1 VRAPGLPTLDR
12 KVLRELWEMRGQA
25 LAIAMVIAGGVATLV
40 MSLST
45 LDSLQTT
52 RSTFYRDYRFAEV
65 FAQVKRAPDRVAGHI
80 RAIPGVQRVQTR
92 VVADV
97 NLDIEGFAD
106 PATGRLVSLGREE
119 ARLNDLYLREG
130 RAVDPLREDEV
141 VVSESF
147 AEVHG
152 FVPGDRLAAI
162 INGRRKELTIVGIA
176 LSPEYIYAVRPGAVF
191 PDFEAFGILWMAEEP
206 LTNAYDMDGAFNDVS
221 LTVTPG
227 ADVDEV
233 IARLDDILD
242 RYGGLGAYAR
252 GDQVSHRF
260 LNEEFR
266 QLEQM
271 ATIFPTIFLAV
282 AAFLLNVVVGR
293 LIRTQ
298 REEIATLKAFGYR
311 NRDVAIHFSKL
322 VTLIV
327 LLGTVAGVAAGAWL
341 GQGLAAMYMEFYR
354 FPFLRYRISP
364 RVVALGALV
373 SLGASLAGT
382 LYSVLQAA
390 RARPAQAMRPEP
402 PARYRETMVERLGL
416 KRLFSQPARMIL
428 RNLQRRPVKSL
439 LSTVGIAMAC
449 AILMVGSFFS
459 DALDYMIDVQ
469 YGLAQREDLAVVFI
483 EPTSY
488 RSRFDLASI
497 PGVRHVEVFRSVPVR
512 LRHAHRT
519 YRTGIEG
526 LRPAGDLRRLLD
538 TELETFDV
546 PDEGMILTDYLGQL
560 LEVQP
565 GDSLTVEVLEGN
577 RAERRVTVAGLVK
590 EYVGVGAYMRLE
602 SLNRLMEEGNS
613 ISGAWLAVDGA
624 RRHEVIAAL
633 EETPRVAG
641 TVERTAAIDN
651 FYETVGQQLLTFAFF
666 NTLLAGSIAFGV
678 VYNSARI
685 ALSERSRELA
695 SLRVLGFRR
704 GEVSYILLGELG
716 ILTLVAIPL
725 GFVIG
730 RALCA
735 YTIQGLQTDLFR
747 VPLVVD
753 PSTYSFAA
761 TVVASSAVISAL
773 IVRRRIDHLDLVG
786 VLKTRE

>member
-1 VRAPGLPTLDR
+1 MRVLDR
-12 KVLRELWEMRGQA
+12 KVLRELREMKGQA
-25 LAIAMVIAGGVATLV
+25 LAIGMVIAGGVATLV

-45 LDSLQTT
+45 LESLRTT
-52 RSTFYRDYRFAEV
+52 RSVFYRDYRFAEV
-65 FAQVKRAPDRVAGHI
+65 FARVKRAPEGVAERI
-80 RAIPGVQRVQTR
+80 REIPGVQRVQTR

-97 NLDIEGFAD
+97 TLDIEGFDD
-106 PATGRLVSLGREE
+106 PATGRLVSLERGETP
-119 ARLNDLYLREG
+119 LNDLYLRRG
-130 RAVDPLREDEV
+130 RMVDPLRDDEV

-147 AEVHG
+147 AEAHG
-152 FVPGDRLAAI
+152 FVPGDGLGAVV
-162 INGRRKELTIVGIA
+162 NGRRKELTIVGIA

-191 PDFEAFGILWMAEEP
+191 PDFEAYGLLWTAEEP
-206 LTNAYDMDGAFNDVS
+206 LANAYDMDGAFNDVA
-221 LTVTPG
+221 LTVTSG
-227 ADVDEV
+227 ADVDEI
-233 IARLDDILD
+233 IARLDDVLD
-242 RYGGLGAYAR
+242 RYGSLGAYDR

-311 NRDVAIHFSKL
+311 NRDVAIHFTKL

-327 LLGTVAGVAAGAWL
+327 LLGTAAGVAAGAWL
-341 GQGLAAMYMEFYR
+341 GRGLAGMYTEFYK
-354 FPFLRYRISP
+354 FPFLRYRVP
-364 RVVALGALV
+364 PWVVVVGGLV

-382 LYSVLQAA
+382 LYSVWQAA
-390 RARPAQAMRPEP
+390 SEPPAEAMRPEP
-402 PARYRETMVERLGL
+402 PARYRETLVEHVGL
-416 KRLFSQPARMIL
+416 KRWFSQPTRMIL

-439 LSTVGIAMAC
+439 LSAVGIALAC
-449 AILMVGSFFS
+449 SILMVGSFFS
-459 DALDYMIDVQ
+459 DAIDYMIDVQ
-469 YGLAQREDLAVVFI
+469 YGLAQREDLAVTFV

-488 RSRFDLASI
+488 RSRFDLASV
-497 PGVRHVEVFRSVPVR
+497 PGVEYVEVFRSVPVR
-512 LRHAHRT
+512 LRHGHRT
-519 YRTGIEG
+519 YRTRIQG
-526 LRPAGDLRRLLD
+526 LQPGGDLTRLLD
-538 TELETFDV
+538 TDLETFDV
-546 PDEGMILTDYLGQL
+546 PDEGLILTDYLGQL
-560 LEVQP
+560 LEIQP
-565 GDSLTVEVLEGN
+565 GDSLTVEVLEGS
-577 RAERRVTVAGLVK
+577 RPELRIPVAGLVK
-590 EYVGVGAYMRLE
+590 EYIGVGAYMRLE
-602 SLNRLMEEGNS
+602 SLNRVMQEGHA
-613 ISGAWLAVDGA
+613 ISGAWLAVDA
-624 RRHEVIAAL
+624 PRQADVIATL

-651 FYETVGQQLLTFAFF
+651 FYETAGQQLLTFAFF

-716 ILTLVAIPL
+716 ILTLLAIPL

-735 YTIQGLQTDLFR
+735 YTIRGLQTDLFR
-747 VPLVVD
+747 IPLVVD

-761 TVVASSAVISAL
+761 AVVLVSALVSAL
-773 IVRRRIDHLDLVG
+773 IVRHRIDHLDLVA